1 MTLYIMQTLDQSSCI
16 PISEH
21 VFPVYPSAHLQ
32 VLLAMQA
39 PLSQGGSQTTLK
51 WITIVKSKA
60 SAAQIYS
67 YIDEI
72 HIFD

>member
-1 MTLYIMQTLDQSSCI
+1 MYNAFTPVEYIL

-21 VFPVYPSAHLQ
+21 VFPVYPSAHLH

-51 WITIVKSKA
+51 WITS
-60 SAAQIYS
+60 
-67 YIDEI
+67 
-72 HIFD
+72 